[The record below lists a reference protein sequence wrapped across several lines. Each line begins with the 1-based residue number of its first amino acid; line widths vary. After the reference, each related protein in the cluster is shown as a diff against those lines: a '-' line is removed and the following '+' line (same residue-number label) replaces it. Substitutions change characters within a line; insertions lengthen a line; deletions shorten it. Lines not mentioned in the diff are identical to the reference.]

1 MDIVIDILFLLSY
14 FEANN
19 FDFMI
24 FRNKEQIQI
33 LIEVYYVFD
42 QDIMIKNKI
51 SS

>member
-14 FEANN
+14 FKANN

-24 FRNKEQIQI
+24 FRTKEQIQI
-33 LIEVYYVFD
+33 SIEVYYVFD